1 MDSAGDSQADSDQSS
16 IRRASQKSR
25 SIAGQLAVRAVPQLV
40 DSRQREGH
48 PTLIVL
54 EDDPKDFLLLKRALW
69 KSGATARVWWA
80 HDAAEALMVLSQ
92 IEASAINVC
101 IVADFHL
108 PGLTGLEFLERVKS
122 RTGGG
127 RVTFAFLTGYF
138 DRKDEVRAYGCGVD
152 AFFLKPTR
160 REGWIELARSIQ
172 RLTVTPMVSGSE
184 QRSRR

>member
-1 MDSAGDSQADSDQSS
+1 VAARGVSHLSDF
-16 IRRASQKSR
+16 RQK
-25 SIAGQLAVRAVPQLV
+25 
-40 DSRQREGH
+40 EGH
-48 PTLIVL
+48 PTLIVV
-54 EDDPKDFLLLKRALW
+54 EPNPDEFLLLKRALW

-80 HDAAEALMVLSQ
+80 HDAGEALMVLSQ
-92 IEASAINVC
+92 IEAPTIRVC

-108 PGLTGLEFLERVKS
+108 PGLAGFELLERVKS

-138 DRKDEVRAYGCGVD
+138 DRKDEVRAYACGVD
-152 AFFLKPTR
+152 AFFLKPTQP
-160 REGWIELARSIQ
+160 EGWIELARSIQ